1 MKFKVIEIKIF
12 LDIINN
18 RLYVIKEKV
27 SELGNRLGISI
38 GNKLY
43 RI

>member
-1 MKFKVIEIKIF
+1 MKFKATEIKTS

-18 RLYVIKEKV
+18 RLHATKEKV
-27 SELGNRLGISI
+27 RELGNRLGISI
-38 GNKLY
+38 GNKSH